1 MNLENLIQYVE
12 QNNLNVAFISLDNE
26 KAFDRIEQNYVLKV
40 LDKYN
45 FPSEFTS
52 WTKILYKNISA
63 KLLVNG
69 TFTEKINIS
78 RSVRQGCPI
87 SMLLYVLSLERL
99 IQSIQN
105 YPQIDGLKIPN
116 YKHEI
121 KVLNYADD
129 IKVMVRN
136 DRSYCEL
143 RKETKTFGVIS
154 GSKINE
160 DKTEVY
166 VRGKFELIPK
176 KLIKYSIKV
185 YGCYFGEQDN
195 NQNYKIKL
203 QKMETTINKWKYSKM
218 NLCERI
224 LLLKCM

>member
-1 MNLENLIQYVE
+1 MNLANLIQYVE
-12 QNNLNVAFISLDNE
+12 QNNLNAAFISLDNE
-26 KAFDRIEQNYVLKV
+26 KALDRIEQNYVLKV

-52 WTKILYKNISA
+52 LTKFLYKNISA
-63 KLLVNG
+63 KVLVNG
-69 TFTEKINIS
+69 LFTEKINIS
-78 RSVRQGCPI
+78 RSVRQGCPL
-87 SMLLYVLSLERL
+87 SMLLLYALSLERL

-105 YPQIDGLKIPN
+105 NPQIDGLKIPN

-121 KVLNYADD
+121 KVLTHADD

-176 KLIKYSIKV
+176 KLIKHSIKV
-185 YGCYFGEQDN
+185 
-195 NQNYKIKL
+195 
-203 QKMETTINKWKYSKM
+203 
-218 NLCERI
+218 
-224 LLLKCM
+224 